1 MVDSGTNLK
10 QSSQHLQTFQNSTTK
25 SKMFSTQRNSVQ
37 PPSRR
42 LNIKSP
48 SPLKNGIRIVES
60 GELRVVNRAA
70 KQQWNFAQDNSK
82 QLQRHLHELRFSE
95 RKQDG
100 FQSKDTPAILVRVG
114 LTNLNTTSM
123 ENLATFGSSSGG

>member
-1 MVDSGTNLK
+1 MVDSATNLK
-10 QSSQHLQTFQNSTTK
+10 QSSHLQTFQHSSTGK

-48 SPLKNGIRIVES
+48 SPHKNGIRIVES
-60 GELRVVNRAA
+60 GELRVVNKAA

-82 QLQRHLHELRFSE
+82 QLQRHLHDLRFSE
-95 RKQDG
+95 RKQDA
-100 FQSKDTPAILVRVG
+100 F
-114 LTNLNTTSM
+114 
-123 ENLATFGSSSGG
+123 